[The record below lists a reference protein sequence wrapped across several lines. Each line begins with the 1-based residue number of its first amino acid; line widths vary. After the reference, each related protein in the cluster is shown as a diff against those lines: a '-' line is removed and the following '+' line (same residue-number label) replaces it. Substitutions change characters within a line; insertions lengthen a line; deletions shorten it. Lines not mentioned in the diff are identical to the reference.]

1 MDWLVRSDILR
12 SNYAEKKK
20 HISLEHEINFFVGA
34 TCCLIVQSSGKFPKK
49 KRKEKQKN
57 LTSKE
62 FFT

>member
-12 SNYAEKKK
+12 SNYA
-20 HISLEHEINFFVGA
+20 EHEINFFVGA

-49 KRKEKQKN
+49 KRKAKQKK

-62 FFT
+62 FLT

>member
-49 KRKEKQKN
+49 KRKAKKLNE
-57 LTSKE
+57 
-62 FFT
+62 

>member
-20 HISLEHEINFFVGA
+20 HSYVKHEINFFVGA

-49 KRKEKQKN
+49 RKEKQKN

-62 FFT
+62 FLT